1 MKYLMCYESFEQDVP
16 VNLEDLQN
24 KTSDY
29 LQSLSISDMERLKSE
44 LENLAHQNNLNVED
58 LEDPE
63 VEKQLLM
70 QSTNEGVVDWLKN
83 NWYSLVDKLSKYT
96 KIFSAI
102 TFIGSLIGYYGF
114 GTDTLTGV
122 KVAAAAYII
131 SNIATALKGL
141 K

>member
-1 MKYLMCYESFEQDVP
+1 MCYESFEQDTP
-16 VNLEDLQN
+16 VDVEELKD
-24 KTSDY
+24 KTFDY
-29 LQSLSISDMERLKSE
+29 LQTLSISDMERLKDE
-44 LENLAHQNNLNVED
+44 LENLAHQNNLNIEE
-58 LEDPE
+58 LENPE
-63 VEKQLLM
+63 VVKQLLM

-114 GTDTLTGV
+114 GADTLTGV

-131 SNIATALKGL
+131 SNIVTALKGL

>member
-29 LQSLSISDMERLKSE
+29 LQSLSLSDMERLKSE
-44 LENLAHQNNLNVED
+44 LDKFAHQNNLNVED

-63 VEKQLLM
+63 VVKQLLM

-102 TFIGSLIGYYGF
+102 AFIGSLIGYYGF
-114 GTDTLTGV
+114 GADTLTGV

-131 SNIATALKGL
+131 SNIVTALKGL